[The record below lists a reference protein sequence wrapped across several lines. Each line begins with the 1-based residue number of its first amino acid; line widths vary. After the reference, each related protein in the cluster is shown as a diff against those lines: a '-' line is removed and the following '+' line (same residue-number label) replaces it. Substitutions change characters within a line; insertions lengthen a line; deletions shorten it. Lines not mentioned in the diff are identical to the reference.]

1 MSYQLDTYMI
11 HMQGG
16 KSKLS
21 NLQGTRDLT
30 KTLVEAN
37 LVETYSLVYLLME
50 LTLILPVDTPT

>member
-1 MSYQLDTYMI
+1 MI